1 MDDNRSIIINDI
13 RNVEE
18 MLEALSD
25 YDRYRIMDMVK
36 IEIESMKK
44 NIKKDKNIE
53 KAEQLKIKVELLKK
67 GIVVYSDCFCE
78 ECRYLLNY
86 IRIGENLENQKK
98 Q

>member
-1 MDDNRSIIINDI
+1 MDDSRSIIIKDI
-13 RNVEE
+13 RNIEE

-25 YDRYRIMDMVK
+25 YDRYRIIDMMK
-36 IEIESMKK
+36 FEIESMKK

-53 KAEQLKIKVELLKK
+53 KAEQLKTKVELLKK

-86 IRIGENLENQKK
+86 IRIGECVI
-98 Q
+98 